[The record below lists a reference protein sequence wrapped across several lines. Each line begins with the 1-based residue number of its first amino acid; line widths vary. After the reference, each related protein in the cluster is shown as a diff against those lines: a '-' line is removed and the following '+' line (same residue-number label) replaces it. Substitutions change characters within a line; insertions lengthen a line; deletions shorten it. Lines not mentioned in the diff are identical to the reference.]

1 MLESPECVFE
11 VTDTQK
17 QAGFFVHLGH
27 LRRGVLRAGMKLT
40 ARVDLERR
48 NGIRRAHSATHLLH
62 HALQKTL
69 GGHATQRGSR
79 VENDLLRFDFT
90 QPKAIPRE
98 TLAEIER
105 EINARINEGAA
116 VSTTLMN
123 LEQARQSGATALFG
137 EKYADEVRVVT
148 MGSFSRE
155 LCGGTHLSNTGQV
168 GLCKLVSEESVAAGT
183 RRITALTGVRALQK
197 IREDEQLL
205 LNLAQQVKAPR
216 VEDLPQRVEALLEEL
231 KTLKRELS
239 KHTAQAAAGLVDEL
253 VANAL
258 DIGGIKVITH
268 RCDEWDADSMR
279 AQIDQLRRKAS
290 PLAVLLAAG
299 GEGKV
304 LLVASVGKELI
315 DRGISAVDW
324 VKASAKAVGGGGG
337 GRPDLAQAGGK
348 KPEAIPQSLAD
359 AVEYLRGRL
368 K

>member
-1 MLESPECVFE
+1 M
-11 VTDTQK
+11 
-17 QAGFFVHLGH
+17 
-27 LRRGVLRAGMKLT
+27 
-40 ARVDLERR
+40 
-48 NGIRRAHSATHLLH
+48 
-62 HALQKTL
+62 
-69 GGHATQRGSR
+69 
-79 VENDLLRFDFT
+79 ENDLLRFDFT

-105 EINARINEGAA
+105 EINARVNEGAA

-123 LEQARQSGATALFG
+123 LDQARQSGATALFG

-148 MGSFSRE
+148 MGNFSRE

-168 GLCKLVSEESVAAGT
+168 GLCKIVAEESVAAGT

-197 IREDEQLL
+197 IRDDESLL
-205 LNLAQQVKAPR
+205 LNIAQQVKAPR
-216 VEDLPQRVEALLEEL
+216 VEDLPQRVEALLEEV

-239 KHTAQAAAGLVDEL
+239 KYTAQAAAGQVDEL
-253 VANAL
+253 VANAI
-258 DIGGIKVITH
+258 DIQGVKVITH
-268 RCDEWDADSMR
+268 RCDDWDADSMR

-304 LLVASVGKELI
+304 LLVAAVGKELV
-315 DRGISAVDW
+315 DRGINAVDW

-348 KPEAIPQSLAD
+348 KPEGIAQSLSD
-359 AVEYLRGRL
+359 AVEYLRSKL

>member
-1 MLESPECVFE
+1 
-11 VTDTQK
+11 
-17 QAGFFVHLGH
+17 
-27 LRRGVLRAGMKLT
+27 
-40 ARVDLERR
+40 
-48 NGIRRAHSATHLLH
+48 
-62 HALQKTL
+62 
-69 GGHATQRGSR
+69 
-79 VENDLLRFDFT
+79 
-90 QPKAIPRE
+90 
-98 TLAEIER
+98 
-105 EINARINEGAA
+105 
-116 VSTTLMN
+116 
-123 LEQARQSGATALFG
+123 
-137 EKYADEVRVVT
+137 
-148 MGSFSRE
+148 